1 MQRVAGLVD
10 HGFEQVIPGLG
21 GGRQARHAMQEPE
34 LLKLLG
40 SGALDQFGIRH
51 GHHDTKVRAD
61 MGRVGCGEVQRTLR
75 IGVDRN
81 LWPAPSDAGIAA

>member
-1 MQRVAGLVD
+1 MQRVARLVHDGL
-10 HGFEQVIPGLG
+10 EQVIPGLG
-21 GGRQARHAMQEPE
+21 GRCQARHAMQEPE
-34 LLKLLG
+34 LLELLG

-61 MGRVGCGEVQRTLR
+61 MGRVGCGAVQRTLR

-81 LWPAPSDAGIAA
+81 LRPAPSGSGIAA

>member
-34 LLKLLG
+34 LFELLG

-61 MGRVGCGEVQRTLR
+61 TGRVGCGAVQRTLR

-81 LWPAPSDAGIAA
+81 LRPSPGGAGIAA